1 MLPINNVGVP
11 YCSPRPRGCSVDGV
25 VVLEVGHRPAGG
37 GVPVTSA
44 LGLPVGACFQEF
56 YGLLGFEEVMHHG
69 W

>member
-1 MLPINNVGVP
+1 MVWWFWRLATD
-11 YCSPRPRGCSVDGV
+11 PR
-25 VVLEVGHRPAGG
+25 AG